1 MEIIA
6 EFLTF
11 FIEVLLWICI
21 ISFVRGFVEKLIAT
35 REEEVL
41 ELRDK
46 LVKMIHFVKQEKHG
60 DLLYWFDHETDAFL
74 GQGASVEEIAE
85 HVAKRF
91 PTHIFVTENAEK
103 FMKAPDWKLK
113 PIEELEGMK
122 NVKQSN

>member
-1 MEIIA
+1 MEFLA

-11 FIEVLLWICI
+11 FIEVIFWIFV
-21 ISFVRGFVEKLIAT
+21 ISIVRGIIDKLIAA

-74 GQGASVEEIAE
+74 GQGKCVEEIAE

-91 PTHIFVTENAEK
+91 PTHIFVTEDTTK
-103 FMKAPDWKLK
+103 FMKAPDWKLR
-113 PIEELEGMK
+113 PINELEGMK
-122 NVKQSN
+122 NVKQ